1 MKKRTSN
8 GRTFYRI
15 LVTLLSCV
23 LIMAALTV
31 FLISYQ
37 NRRSVKTHTDMLAN
51 AMTNGAAQ
59 IDGFWQNAA
68 AFLASLSDSTQL
80 ARLSTQPQLNLRLA
94 AEAQSSVTKS
104 LSSYLSGVDCANDVF
119 LYLYGKD
126 YLLTPTGV
134 TQLDTYFNNRYVGD
148 MSEFTRL
155 LRGVYPFE
163 LRLLPF
169 KLNQN
174 APSPNRQSS
183 YASSDLVLLQTLYA
197 NNRAVGTLVMALEH
211 DALVEEISRYLTIPN
226 STACLF
232 LNGVVLGSATDER
245 LTALPAGEYSRYIED
260 VGVVVRRRASVM
272 RNLEYLAVDGEENI
286 LPENGRIV
294 QMLLLLLAAAT
305 LGMGAA
311 AFFATRKL
319 YTPLRTLMS
328 EFDNPVDSR
337 TDECKLLL
345 QSIQSVNSNYASAQ
359 HALDYSS
366 PLIRDALLYHLL
378 RDPAREDDPLMKRYL
393 PAPFRQEHFYV
404 FAVSAVLPA
413 AREDEPSGAAQV
425 IAQLK
430 RQGGPRLLSTLRT
443 GNDEFALITYPLPPQ
458 EHARLCEEFA
468 GVCARLEKDLP
479 GGIVVCACGAGVA
492 HIDCIDACFREA
504 CAILRSRPITCEYS
518 FLGGPDG
525 ESAAKPTAALLP
537 ADYANTLSA
546 LLRGGDFDRAWAYMD
561 DLLQRSRRPDVTA
574 AQYVKMAVTLNQQ
587 LFWAASGRVPSPE
600 DRMIEL
606 EASNALMPADQ
617 IVGILR
623 DNLRILLSAETPRPQ
638 GGDRENLTRYICDNI
653 ASGIN
658 LSAVADHFG
667 YNANYF
673 SRYFKQ
679 LTGVTFTAYL
689 NRAHRAGLRAAPQR
703 KPPLHQRGGCPLRLQ
718 QCQPVHLH
726 LRKADGPHARRLPQ
740 AAQRGAHGRMKT
752 LPRGFKVACFNS
764 KQAAFSTIR
773 FFRRA
778 FFRQRASSRISS
790 VLFRPSG
797 FFLLHGDLVQHPIL
811 SLNSF

>member
-51 AMTNGAAQ
+51 AMANGAAQ

-169 KLNQN
+169 ELNQN
-174 APSPNRQSS
+174 APAPDRQSS

-232 LNGVVLGSATDER
+232 LNGAVLGSATDER

-378 RDPAREDDPLMKRYL
+378 RDPAREDDPLMERYL

-492 HIDCIDACFREA
+492 PRN
-504 CAILRSRPITCEYS
+504 S
-518 FLGGPDG
+518 
-525 ESAAKPTAALLP
+525 LP
-537 ADYANTLSA
+537 
-546 LLRGGDFDRAWAYMD
+546 G
-561 DLLQRSRRPDVTA
+561 
-574 AQYVKMAVTLNQQ
+574 K
-587 LFWAASGRVPSPE
+587 
-600 DRMIEL
+600 
-606 EASNALMPADQ
+606 
-617 IVGILR
+617 
-623 DNLRILLSAETPRPQ
+623 
-638 GGDRENLTRYICDNI
+638 
-653 ASGIN
+653 
-658 LSAVADHFG
+658 
-667 YNANYF
+667 
-673 SRYFKQ
+673 
-679 LTGVTFTAYL
+679 
-689 NRAHRAGLRAAPQR
+689 
-703 KPPLHQRGGCPLRLQ
+703 
-718 QCQPVHLH
+718 
-726 LRKADGPHARRLPQ
+726 
-740 AAQRGAHGRMKT
+740 
-752 LPRGFKVACFNS
+752 
-764 KQAAFSTIR
+764 
-773 FFRRA
+773 
-778 FFRQRASSRISS
+778 RISVIGS
-790 VLFRPSG
+790 V
-797 FFLLHGDLVQHPIL
+797 
-811 SLNSF
+811 

>member
-1 MKKRTSN
+1 MKKHASN

-80 ARLSTQPQLNLRLA
+80 TRLSTQPQLNLRLA
-94 AEAQSSVTKS
+94 AEAQSSVTRS
-104 LSSYLSGVDCANDVF
+104 LSSFLSGVDCANDVF

-126 YLLTPTGV
+126 YLLTPMGV
-134 TQLDTYFNNRYVGD
+134 TQLDTYFNNRYIGD
-148 MSEFTRL
+148 VSEFSSL

-169 KLNQN
+169 ELNRTG
-174 APSPNRQSS
+174 PSPDGQGG
-183 YASSDLVLLQTLYA
+183 YAASNLVLLQTLYA
-197 NNRAVGTLVMALEH
+197 NNRAVGTLVMSLDPDALE
-211 DALVEEISRYLTIPN
+211 EEISRYLTIPN
-226 STACLF
+226 STACLL
-232 LNGVVLGSATDER
+232 LNGAVLGSATDER

-260 VGVVVRRRASVM
+260 VGVVVRRRAGAM
-272 RNLEYLAVDGEENI
+272 RNLEYLAIDDEGNI
-286 LPENGRIV
+286 LPENSRIL
-294 QMLLLLLAAAT
+294 QMLLLFLAAAT

-378 RDPAREDDPLMKRYL
+378 RDPAREDDLLMERYL

-413 AREDEPSGAAQV
+413 AREDEPSGAAQA

-430 RQGGPRLLSTLRT
+430 RQGGQRLLSTLRT

-458 EHARLCEEFA
+458 DHARLCEEFA
-468 GVCARLEKDLP
+468 EVCARLERELP

-518 FLGGPDG
+518 FLSGPDG
-525 ESAAKPTAALLP
+525 ESAARPTAALLP

-546 LLRGGDFDRAWAYMD
+546 LLRGGDFDRAWDYMD

-587 LFWAASGRVPSPE
+587 LFWAAGGRVPSPE

-606 EASNALMPADQ
+606 EAAHALMPADQ

-623 DNLRILLSAETPRPQ
+623 DNLRILLSAEAPRPQ

-689 NRAHRAGLRAAPQR
+689 NRVRIERACELLRSESRLSINEVAARCGYNSASQFISTFEKLMGLTPGAYRKLPNVARAE
-703 KPPLHQRGGCPLRLQ
+703 G
-718 QCQPVHLH
+718 
-726 LRKADGPHARRLPQ
+726 
-740 AAQRGAHGRMKT
+740 
-752 LPRGFKVACFNS
+752 
-764 KQAAFSTIR
+764 
-773 FFRRA
+773 
-778 FFRQRASSRISS
+778 
-790 VLFRPSG
+790 
-797 FFLLHGDLVQHPIL
+797 
-811 SLNSF
+811 

>member
-68 AFLASLSDSTQL
+68 AFLASLSDSSQL

-126 YLLTPTGV
+126 YLLTPMGV

-148 MSEFTRL
+148 VSEFTRL

-169 KLNQN
+169 ELNQN
-174 APSPNRQSS
+174 APSPDRQSS

-232 LNGVVLGSATDER
+232 LNGAVLGSATDER

-294 QMLLLLLAAAT
+294 QMLLLFLAAAT

-378 RDPAREDDPLMKRYL
+378 RDPAREDDPLMERYL

-413 AREDEPSGAAQV
+413 AREDEPSGAAQA

-468 GVCARLEKDLP
+468 GVCARLERELP

-546 LLRGGDFDRAWAYMD
+546 LLRGGDFDRAWVYMD

-623 DNLRILLSAETPRPQ
+623 DNLRILLSAEAPRPQ

-689 NRAHRAGLRAAPQR
+689 NRVRIERACELLRSESRLSINEVAARCGYNSASQFISTFEKLMGLTPGAYR
-703 KPPLHQRGGCPLRLQ
+703 KLPNVERT
-718 QCQPVHLH
+718 
-726 LRKADGPHARRLPQ
+726 DG
-740 AAQRGAHGRMKT
+740 
-752 LPRGFKVACFNS
+752 
-764 KQAAFSTIR
+764 
-773 FFRRA
+773 
-778 FFRQRASSRISS
+778 
-790 VLFRPSG
+790 
-797 FFLLHGDLVQHPIL
+797 
-811 SLNSF
+811 

>member
-15 LVTLLSCV
+15 LVTLLACV

-148 MSEFTRL
+148 VSEFTRL

-169 KLNQN
+169 ELNQN
-174 APSPNRQSS
+174 APAPDRQSS

-197 NNRAVGTLVMALEH
+197 NNRAVGTLVRALEH
-211 DALVEEISRYLTIPN
+211 DALEEEISRYLTIPN
-226 STACLF
+226 STACLL
-232 LNGVVLGSATDER
+232 LNGAVLGSATDER

-378 RDPAREDDPLMKRYL
+378 RDPAREDDPLMERYL

-413 AREDEPSGAAQV
+413 AREDEPSGAAQAV
-425 IAQLK
+425 AQLK

-468 GVCARLEKDLP
+468 GVCARLERELP

-689 NRAHRAGLRAAPQR
+689 NRVRIERACELLRSESRLSINEVAARCGYNSASQFISTFEKLMGLTPGAYR
-703 KPPLHQRGGCPLRLQ
+703 KLPNVERT
-718 QCQPVHLH
+718 
-726 LRKADGPHARRLPQ
+726 DG
-740 AAQRGAHGRMKT
+740 
-752 LPRGFKVACFNS
+752 
-764 KQAAFSTIR
+764 
-773 FFRRA
+773 
-778 FFRQRASSRISS
+778 
-790 VLFRPSG
+790 
-797 FFLLHGDLVQHPIL
+797 
-811 SLNSF
+811 